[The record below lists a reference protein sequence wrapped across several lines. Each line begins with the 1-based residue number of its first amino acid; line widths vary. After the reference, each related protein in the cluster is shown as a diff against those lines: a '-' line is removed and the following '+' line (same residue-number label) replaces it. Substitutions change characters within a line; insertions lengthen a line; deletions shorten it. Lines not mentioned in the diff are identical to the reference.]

1 MVEWRINIQGQQYS
15 YPPPSPPPP
24 TLPLFTDANKT
35 GSSAAVIRVIFFQ
48 APVKTQLHI
57 YTVLSESRAAPSVI
71 CEAEQGR
78 FAALE
83 EGGVG
88 AFVIILA

>member
-1 MVEWRINIQGQQYS
+1 MVEWRIRIHPGPAVLL
-15 YPPPSPPPP
+15 PPPAPPHVA
-24 TLPLFTDANKT
+24 LVTDANKT